1 MKFSNI
7 PSRLD
12 TSSLTHGLLTEY
24 KLQANRM
31 GRFVSTHAGK
41 ISLDLYFCGN
51 YVLYFS
57 EGRYH
62 IGALVKLEEG
72 FFTVCDTEY
81 NLHAVRPFYV
91 AESNCIELVADN
103 WLGHG
108 DEQSLKDAMVIHDR
122 LVAMNE
128 QFIEI
133 FHSTDIQEGVIFLA
147 YMFGRSTKDI
157 KVLLDNI
164 SRSHL
169 RSHMWVSVMEQM
181 NKTTPLLKYFID

>member
-12 TSSLTHGLLTEY
+12 VSALTHGLLTEY
-24 KLQANRM
+24 KLQATQV

-41 ISLDLYFCGN
+41 IPLDMYFCGN

-62 IGALVKLEEG
+62 IGALVKSEAG
-72 FFTVCDTEY
+72 FLTVCDTEY

-103 WLGHG
+103 RLGHG
-108 DEQSLKDAMVIHDR
+108 DEQALKDAAVIRDR

-128 QFIEI
+128 NFIEI
-133 FHSTDIQEGVIFLA
+133 FHSTDVQEGVVFLA
-147 YMFGRSTKDI
+147 YMFGRSAKDI

-169 RSHMWVSVMEQM
+169 RSHMWISVMEEM
-181 NKTTPLLKYFID
+181 NKSTPLLKYFID